1 MWVWDWFEVGGVIGF
16 DTFWLILVCGWGW
29 CGDGVGMVCRSSHP
43 HCPIRPYPLALFSGG
58 LVWWQACFVII
69 DFDPYHSVHTYLP
82 YSTHTQHTQINNAGV
97 MAVTNLE
104 RTKEGFERHIGV
116 NHLGA

>member
-1 MWVWDWFEVGGVIGF
+1 MV
-16 DTFWLILVCGWGW
+16 WGW
-29 CGDGVGMVCRSSHP
+29 CVAHLIPTAPSARIHV
-43 HCPIRPYPLALFSGG
+43 LFSGG